1 MTCRRCEGL
10 HYITCPRASVKT
22 VCALSCDRCHGK
34 HMVPCPDC
42 EAHQEHAEI
51 HTAAEADS
59 ILAEM
64 NQALGPLA
72 KVKKRMDDCYN
83 AAANGDIEKAN
94 EIARQCSGMTYGEF
108 MTERAKKRGE

>member
-1 MTCRRCEGL
+1 MTCLRCEGL
-10 HYITCPRASVKT
+10 HYITCPRATVRT

-59 ILAEM
+59 ILSEM

-72 KVKKRMDDCYN
+72 KTR
-83 AAANGDIEKAN
+83 E
-94 EIARQCSGMTYGEF
+94 E
-108 MTERAKKRGE
+108 KRGQ